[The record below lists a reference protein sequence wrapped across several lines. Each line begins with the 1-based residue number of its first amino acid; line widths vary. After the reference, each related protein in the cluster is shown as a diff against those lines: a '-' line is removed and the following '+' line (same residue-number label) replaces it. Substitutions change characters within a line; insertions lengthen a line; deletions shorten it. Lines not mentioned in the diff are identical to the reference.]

1 MREDFLILDIEK
13 ENIEILTYKLNEEES
28 LLKIEIE
35 ENEKEVELSEYKA
48 KVYFKLPN
56 NELLSYSCKIINNKI
71 NIILEEKIFLKIG
84 RVYFEIKLENK
95 TQRVTTFLTYFKVI

>member
-1 MREDFLILDIEK
+1 MDKLLILDIEK
-13 ENIEILTYKLNEEES
+13 EPIEILEYEKNSESS
-28 LLKIEIE
+28 LLEVIIE